1 MAIEGF
7 DYKAFAKDLAGQANG
22 VIPAEIQEPDRQYI
36 INLIYEHSYKQ
47 HQLP

>member
-22 VIPAEIQEPDRQYI
+22 VIPPDISDADKPLYRHITPIFLCFY
-36 INLIYEHSYKQ
+36 
-47 HQLP
+47 PTF